1 MIRALIDL
9 SIKHRGIVLFAAAL
23 VTVWGVWALVNTPVD
38 AIPDLSDTQVIIYSQ
53 WKGRDPESIEKQV
66 TYPITTRM
74 LAVPK
79 SKVVRAF
86 SYYSYSLIYIIF
98 EDGTDI
104 YWARSRV
111 LEYLNSITGQLPPD
125 VTTSLGPD
133 ATGVGWVYQYTVE
146 DTSGQYDLGELRA
159 IQDWYIRYPL
169 TTVPDVSEVASI
181 GGFPRQ
187 YQVIVDPARMFSLNI
202 SLMNVMEAVRRGN
215 NDVGGGTVE
224 VAEREK
230 LVKGVGYIKTI
241 ADLENIVIE
250 TRSGIP
256 ILIRDVAKAVII
268 GPEMRRGIGEKDGT
282 GQAVGGIVVMRFGKN
297 AREVIN
303 NVKAKIQEL
312 SAGLPPG
319 VVIKPVY
326 DRSALINRS
335 IKTLADQLKEIL
347 GMMALICIVFLLHI
361 QSALVSWVALPI
373 GTLIAFIIMYSLGV
387 NSNIMSL
394 GGIAIA
400 LGDMADGAISLVENL
415 HKKLEKEAGKRPH
428 WELVAEAAK
437 EVGPGIFGSLLVL
450 IVSFLPIFVL
460 TEQAGRMFKPLAYT
474 KTFAIAG
481 GALITI
487 TLIPVLMG
495 YFVRGKII
503 PEKKNPIN
511 RWLINAYL
519 PFLKFCLKYRKTV
532 LVIAVLALISMY
544 IPYRKIGSEFMPPL
558 DEGDIL
564 YMPTSYPGISV
575 TAALSAL
582 QKQDQIIRT
591 FPEVGVVFGKAG
603 RAETA
608 TDPAPM
614 EMIETTISLKPK
626 EQWPA
631 RKIKEGFLESL
642 VLDALADSGYNKM
655 LIRRIARESENMA
668 LYNLNTFIRLK
679 VAESD
684 DPVKELARLVKEELP
699 DKIRAELASAITE
712 SLKTEKID
720 ATTPHSEFRTPNL
733 GNIPLRPVKSTY
745 ELMYDEFEPVMKF
758 PGFVNA
764 WTMPIKTRIDMLS
777 TGVKTPVAVKVFGPD
792 VKVIEKLG
800 KDIETAIRRDP
811 GALSVIAERFT
822 QGYIS
827 FDIKRDECARYGLSV
842 GDVQDVIE
850 TAIGGMNVSETVEG
864 PYRFGVNIRYPR
876 ELRDNIEDLKRVLV
890 YPVRG
895 RAMNPGLPVPG
906 QTGKNAMPSA
916 GNASGNIYTPIPLMS
931 VADIYFKDGPAQV
944 KTEKATPVSVVYIDL
959 KKGQDVGSFV
969 NRAGKMLKSEI
980 SLPTGYYYSFSG
992 QYEYMEALNKRLR
1005 IVIPLAIVLVIIV
1018 VYFTVGQGITTVI
1031 LLLTLQF
1038 AIIGGLWYMY
1048 LMDYNS
1054 SMAVVSGFIILAGFA
1069 SQTAIIMHVY
1079 LDLAMEERIKQGGAI
1094 TKELI
1099 HDAMIDGAVMRVRPK
1114 IMSVAT
1120 SFFGL
1125 LPLLWTSAAEGGP
1138 LLRMA
1143 VPLMGGLVTSV
1154 IHTLLLIPL
1163 YYAIYLEV
1171 KHNTAR
1177 DRWDLVW
1184 FIVFLAFCGIP
1195 ILFFLLA
1202 LFGLI

>member
-1 MIRALIDL
+1 MIKALIDL

-86 SYYSYSLIYIIF
+86 SHYSYSLIYVIF

-169 TTVPDVSEVASI
+169 TTVPDVAEVASI

-202 SLMNVMEAVRRGN
+202 SLANIMDAVRRGN

-256 ILIRDVAKAVII
+256 ILVRDVAKAVLI
-268 GPEMRRGIGEKDGT
+268 GPEMRRGIGEKDGA

-303 NVKAKIQEL
+303 NIKNKIQEL

-326 DRSALINRS
+326 DRAALINRS
-335 IKTLADQLKEIL
+335 IKTLTGQLKEIL

-373 GTLIAFIIMYSLGV
+373 GTLIAFIIMYLLGV

-415 HKKLEKEAGKRPH
+415 HKKLEKEAGRKPH

-450 IVSFLPIFVL
+450 VVSFLPIFVL

-503 PEKKNPIN
+503 PEKKNPVN

-532 LVIAVLALISMY
+532 LVIAILALVSMY

-614 EMIETTISLKPK
+614 EMIETTISLKPR
-626 EQWPA
+626 EQWLA
-631 RKIKEGFLESL
+631 RKIKEGFLRGL
-642 VLDALADSGYNKM
+642 VLDALADSGYNKV
-655 LIRRIARESENMA
+655 LIQRLARESENMA
-668 LYNLNTFIRLK
+668 LYNLNTFIRHK
-679 VAESD
+679 VAASGNPAE
-684 DPVKELARLVKEELP
+684 ELDRLVREELP
-699 DKIRAELASAITE
+699 GKIQQELAVAITE
-712 SLKTEKID
+712 SLKAEKLE
-720 ATTPHSEFRTPNL
+720 TTNWHTDRLAMQNTA
-733 GNIPLRPVKSTY
+733 IPLRPVKSTY

-850 TAIGGMNVSETVEG
+850 TAIGGMNISETVEG
-864 PYRFGVNIRYPR
+864 PYRFGINIRYPR
-876 ELRDNIEDLKRVLV
+876 ELRDNIEDLKHVLV
-890 YPVRG
+890 YTP
-895 RAMNPGLPVPG
+895 AG
-906 QTGKNAMPSA
+906 QH
-916 GNASGNIYTPIPLMS
+916 IPLMS

-969 NRAGKMLKSEI
+969 ARVSKMLQAEI
-980 SLPTGYYYSFSG
+980 SNPQSAIHFPPGYYYSFSG
-992 QYEYMEALNKRLR
+992 QYEYLEAMNKRLWL
-1005 IVIPLAIVLVIIV
+1005 VIPLTLVLVIII
-1018 VYFTVGQGITTVI
+1018 VYFTVGSFLMTAI
-1031 LLLTLQF
+1031 LLVTLPF
-1038 AIIGGLWYMY
+1038 ALVGGLWYMY
-1048 LMDYNS
+1048 LMDYNF
-1054 SMAVVSGFIILAGFA
+1054 SMAVVSGFIVLAGFA

-1079 LDLAMEERIKQGGAI
+1079 LDLAMEER
-1094 TKELI
+1094 TKSGQPVTKKLI
-1099 HDAMIDGAVMRVRPK
+1099 EEAMIEGAVMRVRPK

-1154 IHTLLLIPL
+1154 IHTLLLIPV
-1163 YYAIYLEV
+1163 YYAIYLEL
-1171 KHNTAR
+1171 KHRAR
-1177 DRWDLVW
+1177 
-1184 FIVFLAFCGIP
+1184 
-1195 ILFFLLA
+1195 
-1202 LFGLI
+1202 